1 MQVHAVP
8 DSERAFDST
17 GRKLPWAYEFA
28 DSDQNQRR
36 IPEERGPF
44 GKPRQRGTSRAKT
57 PTTKSDAD
65 KAQSDNLRAIDDI
78 FGRFKQEEEK
88 RRSLSARPNTALPP
102 SASAP
107 NLIDAS
113 NGPTTSFGPGAS
125 ASAAHSREPKEVILY
140 GYGPDAQWAAIAHYE
155 KVSNGIIYEEYDRE
169 PYNNKFGYA
178 FASQRASHYRALSKS
193 ALRKINEFVGGD
205 HWIKVTFDSAEA
217 AEMACHYSPKS
228 IQGWLVYAEMYR
240 GTPPT
245 IGDVALRAEAG
256 GASQTASPNTV
267 SSGTLMSGTTST
279 SQSSTTASSATATAA
294 APASHAAGLSR
305 SITEPAFMR
314 RSGAFPIND
323 YDTPLDQAHIP
334 SSQSQLFN
342 NNNSNTTTNQIPTP
356 QPPSITTATNP
367 RPNRATLRLRNAKPA
382 PFLPPE
388 KAFLPAKPRWQ
399 QTFGSWPVLGWI
411 IGSGH
416 GLIGDQVPR
425 KEDGSF
431 DLAGASLYWRL
442 WYMVDGCLGSDFCG
456 VRDAEYDD

>member
-78 FGRFKQEEEK
+78 FGRYKQEEDK
-88 RRSLSARPNTALPP
+88 RRSISTRPNTALPP

-113 NGPTTSFGPGAS
+113 NGLTTSFGPGPS
-125 ASAAHSREPKEVILY
+125 TNAALSREPKEVILY
-140 GYGPDAQWAAIAHYE
+140 GYGADAQWAALSHYE

-169 PYNNKFGYA
+169 PYNTKFGYA
-178 FASQRASHYRALSKS
+178 FASQRASHYRTLSKS
-193 ALRKINEFVGGD
+193 ALRKVNEFVGGD
-205 HWIKVTFDSAEA
+205 HWIKVTFNSAEA

-245 IGDVALRAEAG
+245 VGDVAIRAEVG
-256 GASQTASPNTV
+256 GVSQAASPNTV
-267 SSGTLMSGTTST
+267 SSGTLGLGAI
-279 SQSSTTASSATATAA
+279 SQSSTTASSATVTGARS
-294 APASHAAGLSR
+294 ASQSGLPR
-305 SITEPAFMR
+305 SVTEPAFMR
-314 RSGAFPIND
+314 SGAFPTQEF
-323 YDTPLDQAHIP
+323 DTPLDRAQEP
-334 SSQSQLFN
+334 SLQPQIFAQ
-342 NNNSNTTTNQIPTP
+342 NSA
-356 QPPSITTATNP
+356 SSTAVNSRTG
-367 RPNRATLRLRNAKPA
+367 RATLRLKNARPVG
-382 PFLPPE
+382 FLPPE

-399 QTFGSWPVLGWI
+399 QTFGSWPVIGWV

-425 KEDGSF
+425 KEDGTF

-442 WYMVDGCLGSDFCG
+442 WYAVDGCFGSDFCG
-456 VRDAEYDD
+456 VKDAEYDE

>member
-78 FGRFKQEEEK
+78 FGRVKQEEDK
-88 RRSLSARPNTALPP
+88 KRSLSARPNTALPP

-113 NGPTTSFGPGAS
+113 NGLTASFGPGAS
-125 ASAAHSREPKEVILY
+125 TSAAHSREPKEVILY
-140 GYGPDAQWAAIAHYE
+140 GYGADAQWAALSHYE

-169 PYNNKFGYA
+169 PHNNKFGYA

-193 ALRKINEFVGGD
+193 ALRKVNEFVGGD

-245 IGDVALRAEAG
+245 VGDVAIRAEVG
-256 GASQTASPNTV
+256 GVSQTASPNTV
-267 SSGTLMSGTTST
+267 SSGTLRLGGT
-279 SQSSTTASSATATAA
+279 SQSSTTASSATATGG
-294 APASHAAGLSR
+294 APVLQGGGLSR
-305 SITEPAFMR
+305 SVTEPAFMR
-314 RSGAFPIND
+314 RSGAFPTHD
-323 YDTPLDQAHIP
+323 FDTPLDRPQNP
-334 SSQSQLFN
+334 SSQPQVLHH
-342 NNNSNTTTNQIPTP
+342 NNNSNNNQISAT
-356 QPPSITTATNP
+356 SSSTALNP
-367 RPNRATLRLRNAKPA
+367 RTGRATLRLKNAKPA
-382 PFLPPE
+382 GFLPPE

-399 QTFGSWPVLGWI
+399 QTFGSLPVLGWI

-425 KEDGSF
+425 KEDGTF

-456 VRDAEYDD
+456 VKDAEYDE